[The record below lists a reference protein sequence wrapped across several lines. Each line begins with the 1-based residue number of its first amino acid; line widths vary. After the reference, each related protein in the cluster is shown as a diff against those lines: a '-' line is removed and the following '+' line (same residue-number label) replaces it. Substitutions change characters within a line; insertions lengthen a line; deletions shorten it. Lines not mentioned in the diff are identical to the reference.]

1 MPPIVLELLQGLF
14 LLLLYVF
21 VARAVRAV
29 LRDIR
34 AAPSAVRAVA
44 GRLPSPKQASRERPR
59 RVPGELVVHLPDSR
73 PKVIRLDGDSEVTFG
88 RTGSAE
94 GSALG
99 PATVALED
107 PYVSDRHAHVF
118 HDGRE
123 WLVEDLGS
131 TNGTFLNRVKV
142 TSPTPIAAG
151 DQLGIGKTIV
161 EVRK

>member
-1 MPPIVLELLQGLF
+1 MPAIVLVLLQGLF

-29 LRDIR
+29 VRDLRAPPPVPRPTAAREIR
-34 AAPSAVRAVA
+34 RD
-44 GRLPSPKQASRERPR
+44 RPR
-59 RVPGELVVHLPDSR
+59 RAPGELVVHMPDNR
-73 PKVIRLDGDSEVTFG
+73 PKVISLSGERKVTFG
-88 RTGSAE
+88 RTGSMTVV
-94 GSALG
+94 LG
-99 PATVALED
+99 D
-107 PYVSDRHAHVF
+107 PYVSDAHAHVF
-118 HDGRE
+118 HDGQE

-161 EVRK
+161 EVRR

>member
-1 MPPIVLELLQGLF
+1 VPPIVLTLLQGLF

-29 LRDIR
+29 LRDLR
-34 AAPSAVRAVA
+34 AAPPTARVA
-44 GRLPSPKQASRERPR
+44 HQRTAPRPAARERPR
-59 RVPGELVVHLPDSR
+59 RQPGELVVHLADSR
-73 PKVIRLDGDSEVTFG
+73 PKVVALNGGADVSFG
-88 RTGSAE
+88 RAGNV
-94 GSALG
+94 
-99 PATVALED
+99 TVNLND

-118 HDGRE
+118 HDGQN
-123 WLVEDLGS
+123 WVVEDLGS

-161 EVRK
+161 EVRR

>member
-1 MPPIVLELLQGLF
+1 MPPIVITLLQGLF

-29 LRDIR
+29 MRDLRT
-34 AAPSAVRAVA
+34 APSTSRSYVR
-44 GRLPSPKQASRERPR
+44 PPPKQRDRPR
-59 RVPGELVVHLPDSR
+59 RPPGELVIHLPDSR
-73 PKVIRLDGDSEVTFG
+73 PKVISLNGGGKVTFG
-88 RTGSAE
+88 RTG
-94 GSALG
+94 
-99 PATVALED
+99 PATVILGD

-118 HDGRE
+118 HDGRD
-123 WLVEDLGS
+123 WMVEDLGS